1 MPNPAK
7 FFPAILIFAAGILF
21 SAPAATNYTETFAT
35 GSNGWVWIRNVAGS
49 SSFTGGVARVTMNP
63 TGFPNPTEFV
73 VLAGSNN
80 VSGGSFTGNY
90 HSANIKTIGFS
101 FFAFNIVSNAT
112 PNTVDIQWGDR
123 SNTFTKSFTPTQTG
137 IWYKFEA
144 DLRCYDKGG
153 WSVNGSVNN
162 FTSALA
168 DVRFV
173 QVKFYGA
180 DSTFSGGRIN
190 TYLVDDI
197 FIDNLRNYTNS
208 PNNQSIT
215 FASIT
220 NQVSTN
226 VLTLSASSSSGLPVY
241 FEVASGPAVITGCDQ
256 LSFTSTGTVSI
267 VATQNGNTNFN
278 QAASVTNTFEVKVP
292 KTVAQVELQNLVQ
305 TYDGNERIVTAST
318 TPTGL
323 AVVITYN
330 GSLIPPTNAGSY
342 AVTGAID
349 DVTYQGSATG
359 TLLVAKASATV
370 NLNDLLT
377 TYNATGQCASAST
390 APSGLLVNLAY
401 DESPDCPTNAGA
413 YTVVGTINELNYA
426 GAATNI
432 FTILK
437 APVTVSLTNLVYTY
451 DGTGACAVASTDPEG
466 FAVDVTYNGSMD
478 CPTNAGT
485 YTVVGMV
492 NDPNF
497 GGAAT
502 GSLVIAKATA
512 TVIIEEFLVDYYG
525 GSQCASV
532 YSIPPGLVLVST
544 YNGSSVCP
552 SNAGSYTVVTTVSNL
567 NYTGIATGIFVI
579 QKASATVSLT
589 NLVYTY
595 DGTGKCASATT
606 VPGGLSVDYS
616 YNGFAACPVNAG
628 SYQVIG
634 SISAENYLG
643 STTSLLVIGKSA
655 QGITFGA
662 LPLFVEGDSPYAL
675 PATASSGL
683 PISFASSDPAVAAVS
698 GGSLQ
703 ILGEG
708 SADITASQ
716 AGNSNYEAA
725 SNVVRVAVVTNLVAE
740 LSAQLAGTNIRL
752 DVTGNTGRLY
762 RIQYAHDGSFLVQSN
777 WQELV
782 TITNLPTAN
791 YQVNDPMTN
800 GLRFYRLNRP
810 AWLPE
815 AL

>member
-1 MPNPAK
+1 MPKSAK
-7 FFPAILIFAAGILF
+7 FFPAILVFAAGFLF

-101 FFAFNIVSNAT
+101 FFAFNIVSTST

-256 LSFTSTGTVSI
+256 LSFTGTGTVSI

-278 QAASVTNTFEVKVP
+278 QAASVTNTFEVRVP
-292 KTVAQVELQNLVQ
+292 KTVAQVQLQDLAQ
-305 TYDGNERIVTAST
+305 TYDGTARIVTAST

-342 AVTGAID
+342 AVTGVIN

-359 TLLVAKASATV
+359 TLFVAKANATV
-370 NLNDLLT
+370 NLADLLA
-377 TYNATGQCASAST
+377 TYDGTGQCTSAST
-390 APSGLLVNLAY
+390 VPSGLTVNLAY
-401 DESPDCPTNAGA
+401 DDSPECPVSAGS
-413 YTVVGTINELNYA
+413 YTVVGTVNDVNYA
-426 GAATNI
+426 GSSTNTLVIQKAAATV
-432 FTILK
+432 L
-437 APVTVSLTNLVYTY
+437 LTNLVYTY
-451 DGTGACAVASTDPEG
+451 DGSEKCADATTEPSG
-466 FAVDVTYNGSMD
+466 FAVNITYNGLTT

-485 YTVVGMV
+485 YTVVGEI
-492 NDPNF
+492 NDANY

-502 GSLVIAKATA
+502 GSLVIGKATGIVTFEPGGLDA
-512 TVIIEEFLVDYYG
+512 EYYG
-525 GSQCASV
+525 GTHCVSAEST
-532 YSIPPGLVLVST
+532 PPGLLLVST
-544 YNGSSVCP
+544 YDGLPGCP
-552 SNAGSYTVVTTVSNL
+552 SNAGSYTVVTSISNL
-567 NYTGIATGIFVI
+567 NYTGAATGTFVI
-579 QKASATVSLT
+579 S
-589 NLVYTY
+589 
-595 DGTGKCASATT
+595 
-606 VPGGLSVDYS
+606 
-616 YNGFAACPVNAG
+616 
-628 SYQVIG
+628 
-634 SISAENYLG
+634 
-643 STTSLLVIGKSA
+643 KSA
-655 QGITFGA
+655 QSITFGA
-662 LPLFVEGDSPYAL
+662 LPFFVEGDSPYAL
-675 PATASSGL
+675 SASASSGL
-683 PISFASSDPAVAAVS
+683 PVSFASSDPLVAAVS
-698 GGSLQ
+698 GSSLQ
-703 ILGEG
+703 IMGEG

-716 AGNSNYEAA
+716 AGNINYNAA
-725 SNVVRVAVVTNLVAE
+725 SSLVRVAVVTNIIVVLD
-740 LSAQLAGTNIRL
+740 AQISGSSIQL
-752 DVTGNTGRLY
+752 DVTGNPGRTY
-762 RIQYAHDGSFLVQSN
+762 MVQYASDLTQPN
-777 WQELV
+777 WQELTV
-782 TITNLPTAN
+782 ITNLPEET
-791 YQVNDPMTN
+791 YHVLDPTTN
-800 GLRFYRLNRP
+800 TLRYYRLMRSVWSP
-810 AWLPE
+810 GD
-815 AL
+815 